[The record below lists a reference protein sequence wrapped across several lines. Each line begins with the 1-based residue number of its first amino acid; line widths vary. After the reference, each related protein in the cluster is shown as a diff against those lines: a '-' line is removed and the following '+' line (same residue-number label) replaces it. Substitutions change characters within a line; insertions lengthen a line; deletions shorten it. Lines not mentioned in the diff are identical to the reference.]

1 MDENS
6 RNLQNLLVSQ
16 KFLPQGNAFN
26 KIDDFSQSQ
35 IRISNRCAVWKVSKY
50 GVISGLYFPVFGLN
64 TEKDGPEITPY
75 LDAFHAVMIIEQQ
88 TVSSKKKWMRE
99 KFKKKL
105 IAILEL
111 VGPYHSNVSS
121 DNSRNLS
128 EKWWF

>member
-1 MDENS
+1 M
-6 RNLQNLLVSQ
+6 LLIKLMIFRKV
-16 KFLPQGNAFN
+16 KLEFLT
-26 KIDDFSQSQ
+26 DVL
-35 IRISNRCAVWKVSKY
+35 CEVSKY
-50 GVISGLYFPVFGLN
+50 GVVSGLYFPVFGLN

-88 TVSSKKKWMRE
+88 TVSSKKKWMCE